1 MSTNTKSID
10 GIPTL
15 VLRDGIT
22 ASYRPVSGPRSRDI
36 AQEAYD
42 DAIEYLKKELRGNDK
57 AHQLLQVGTS
67 IHDIRDIVERAEVK
81 YRESPNKGKGVRCWL
96 RRFSATTMYYG
107 KVLDMLA
114 QHHPEYVAL
123 AWGTVKLVLTGILN
137 HATLVSQLSQA
148 LAKIGE
154 ALQQTKLS
162 AELYQTDNMREAIA
176 RLYAHILLFFQ
187 QAVRWYT
194 MGPAGRA
201 FSSIFKPFDL
211 DYKDT
216 VEQIK
221 LCSQT
226 VNDIANAS
234 SRAEIRDIHITIQMQ
249 NRQLQERDKKLHEM
263 QLQLKE
269 IQSKIDSSTS
279 QVLQVATIKQ
289 NICWAPCRRPSLGNT
304 LYLKCQNHLRSDGFW
319 CYTSSPFSKS

>member
-1 MSTNTKSID
+1 M
-10 GIPTL
+10 
-15 VLRDGIT
+15 
-22 ASYRPVSGPRSRDI
+22 
-36 AQEAYD
+36 Q
-42 DAIEYLKKELRGNDK
+42 
-57 AHQLLQVGTS
+57 
-67 IHDIRDIVERAEVK
+67 
-81 YRESPNKGKGVRCWL
+81 
-96 RRFSATTMYYG
+96 
-107 KVLDMLA
+107 
-114 QHHPEYVAL
+114 
-123 AWGTVKLVLTGILN
+123 GILN

-154 ALQQTKLS
+154 ALQQTKLC

-216 VEQIK
+216 VEQIR

-226 VNDIANAS
+226 INDIASAS

-249 NRQLQERDKKLHEM
+249 NRQLQERDNKLHEM

-269 IQSKIDSSTS
+269 IQSKIDSSTG
-279 QVLQVATIKQ
+279 QVLQVATSKPPINIVPRPQTKVVCQ
-289 NICWAPCRRPSLGNT
+289 LLVLSKPSRICWAT
-304 LYLKCQNHLRSDGFW
+304 LPKALIEQYALLEIPKPYQV
-319 CYTSSPFSKS
+319 

>member
-1 MSTNTKSID
+1 M
-10 GIPTL
+10 
-15 VLRDGIT
+15 
-22 ASYRPVSGPRSRDI
+22 
-36 AQEAYD
+36 Q
-42 DAIEYLKKELRGNDK
+42 
-57 AHQLLQVGTS
+57 
-67 IHDIRDIVERAEVK
+67 
-81 YRESPNKGKGVRCWL
+81 
-96 RRFSATTMYYG
+96 
-107 KVLDMLA
+107 
-114 QHHPEYVAL
+114 
-123 AWGTVKLVLTGILN
+123 GILN

-162 AELYQTDNMREAIA
+162 AELYQTNNMREAIA

-226 VNDIANAS
+226 VNDIASAS

-279 QVLQVATIKQ
+279 QVLQVSTSKLPI
-289 NICWAPCRRPSLGNT
+289 NIVPKGRWPMIGSV
-304 LYLKCQNHLRSDGFW
+304 KV
-319 CYTSSPFSKS
+319 K

>member
-1 MSTNTKSID
+1 M
-10 GIPTL
+10 
-15 VLRDGIT
+15 V
-22 ASYRPVSGPRSRDI
+22 
-36 AQEAYD
+36 Q
-42 DAIEYLKKELRGNDK
+42 
-57 AHQLLQVGTS
+57 
-67 IHDIRDIVERAEVK
+67 
-81 YRESPNKGKGVRCWL
+81 
-96 RRFSATTMYYG
+96 
-107 KVLDMLA
+107 
-114 QHHPEYVAL
+114 
-123 AWGTVKLVLTGILN
+123 GILN

-226 VNDIANAS
+226 VNNIANAS

-269 IQSKIDSSTS
+269 IQSKIDRSTS
-279 QVLQVATIKQ
+279 QVLQVATSKLPVNRVPRPQ
-289 NICWAPCRRPSLGNT
+289 MSFADCWF
-304 LYLKCQNHLRSDGFW
+304 CQSQVEYVG
-319 CYTSSPFSKS
+319 